1 MPQRTG
7 RSFSLRKTPSHCPQR
22 CVGSGGSTSGAPASS
37 CARRENTD
45 VRVQPGTAH
54 GMACRRAPPSGASS
68 SAHRPAG
75 GGRLAANASICCAT
89 RPGPGAGAARA
100 IAGALDVL
108 RLRVRLA
115 AGIAHRRRGSAGF
128 AAPRPPSFAP
138 LADAIEIQVRVHPGT
153 EQGDDFAPSRS
164 ASVNPARPMRGLML
178 TKHRPHA
185 QARRGNSC

>member
-37 CARRENTD
+37 WARRENTD

-54 GMACRRAPPSGASS
+54 GIALSASAAEPALVVGAQARAAAAAWWRTPPSAAPRVQVQVPLQPGRSQARSASFAFAYAS
-68 SAHRPAG
+68 RHGSHIDDAG
-75 GGRLAANASICCAT
+75 S
-89 RPGPGAGAARA
+89 
-100 IAGALDVL
+100 D
-108 RLRVRLA
+108 
-115 AGIAHRRRGSAGF
+115 GS

-164 ASVNPARPMRGLML
+164 ASVNPARPMMGR
-178 TKHRPHA
+178 
-185 QARRGNSC
+185 